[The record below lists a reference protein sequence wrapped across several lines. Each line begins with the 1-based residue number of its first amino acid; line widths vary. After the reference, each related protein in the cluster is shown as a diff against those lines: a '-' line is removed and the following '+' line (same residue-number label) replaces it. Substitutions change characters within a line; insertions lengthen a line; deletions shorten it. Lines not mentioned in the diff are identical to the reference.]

1 MDNVVAT
8 SKMTRLYIATGFLY
22 LVIGTVLLS
31 LNLTGI
37 ITINRDP
44 IFVLLLYGF
53 VAQLI
58 FGISY
63 IFVPGVSRSS
73 GANYRN
79 IIIEYAILNLG
90 IIAFE
95 AVALTNYKD
104 AVIFGAGL
112 IALIIA
118 VLLHAINIL
127 RMIIGKKK
135 VPS

>member
-135 VPS
+135 VPG